1 MGRCHVFAFAALS
14 AAFVVGCGDDSTS
27 DAGTDAR
34 SDAAVDVAIDVPGDT
49 RDAGPLV
56 FALRV
61 PAGAN
66 IGESVVIEVVGA
78 EPPYDWQV
86 GAELLRTEEPI
97 LERSFPDR
105 GRYPIRVTLADGRHD
120 SALLVV
126 TAAPVF
132 ESSHSSTLSVGPEH
146 VAAVVPDTGE
156 LVLTRFADGEF
167 GEVRRLQ
174 PCADPVSVTLWMAD
188 DVERFLVACDRD
200 ARVVL
205 VQGADLE
212 VLSLAAGSRPRG
224 VAIDGGHAFVTLQGL
239 GAIAEVVEEGGLSL
253 ATTHPAMRDVRA
265 IAALPGGGVAAA
277 RFRSGDEEGELFWL
291 DGASRT
297 VPLRFDPQPS
307 ADTESGGVPTL
318 LGGLVASPDASH
330 LVVVGQQANI
340 GEGTFVSERPLTFE
354 TAIRAGLRVVSADG
368 EEVWEERFLFDNRG
382 LATAAVFSPRGDTLY
397 VLDQAHR
404 SIERLD
410 RLNGEILGSLL
421 DVGFG
426 ASGLGIS
433 RDGRTLFV
441 NAETSRELRAYPV
454 AAMGPSPPQARVMLV
469 QEEPLAEEVLRGR
482 ILFEDSFDPRLARD
496 GYIACASC
504 HPGGDSDHRVWDFS
518 DRGEGLRRTPPLFGR
533 TMDGPLHWSANFD
546 EVQDFEN
553 DIRQH
558 FGGLGL
564 MDPADF
570 AASEDTLGPPKA
582 GLSAELDALSAY
594 VSSLRDDLPSPHTGA
609 VSTGRVSEG
618 AAIFE
623 RESCRDCHSGPRYT
637 DSALIDGV
645 PQLHDVGTLGPGSG
659 QRLGESLVGIDTP
672 TLIGLW
678 HSPRYLHD
686 GSAETL
692 LDVLTTRDPDGRH
705 GDVADLAPAELEALV
720 AFLESL

>member
-1 MGRCHVFAFAALS
+1 MRPHCFMLRIGVLLTLLGA
-14 AAFVVGCGDDSTS
+14 GCGDDSTP
-27 DAGTDAR
+27 DVGVDTGTDGGTDA
-34 SDAAVDVAIDVPGDT
+34 SSDVAEDIVDT
-49 RDAGPLV
+49 GPAV
-56 FALRV
+56 FALRA
-61 PAGAN
+61 PEGAN
-66 IGESVVIEVVGA
+66 IGETVIFEVVGG
-78 EPPYDWQV
+78 EPPFAWQV
-86 GAELLRTEEPI
+86 GSEVFQSEEARI
-97 LERSFPDR
+97 ERSFADR
-105 GRYPIRVTLADGRHD
+105 GRYPIRVTLADGRED
-120 SALLVV
+120 STLLVV
-126 TAAPVF
+126 TAPPVF

-146 VAAVVPDTGE
+146 VAVVVPDTGT
-156 LVLTRFADGEF
+156 VMLTRFDDGEF
-167 GEVRRLQ
+167 SEPERVQ
-174 PCADPVSVTLWMAD
+174 ACEDPVSVTLWMAD
-188 DVERFLVACDRD
+188 DVERFVVACDRD

-205 VQGADLE
+205 VQGDDVE
-212 VLSLAAGSRPRG
+212 VLSLAPGSRPRG
-224 VAIDGGHAFVTLQGL
+224 VAIDGGRAFVTLQGL
-239 GAIAEVVEEGGLSL
+239 GAIAELAEEGGLSL
-253 ATTHPAMRDVRA
+253 VEIHPAVRDVRA
-265 IAALPGGGVAAA
+265 IAALPGGGVVAA
-277 RFRSGDEEGELFWL
+277 RFRSADDEGELFWL
-291 DGASRT
+291 SGASRT

-354 TAIRAGLRVVSADG
+354 TSIRAGLRVVSAEG

-382 LATAAVFSPRGDTLY
+382 LATAAVFSPRGDTLF

-426 ASGLGIS
+426 ASGLAIS

-441 NAETSRELRAYPV
+441 NAATSRELRAYST
-454 AAMGPSPPQARVMLV
+454 AAMGPSPPQARLALV
-469 QEEPLAEEVLRGR
+469 LDEPLAEDVLRGR
-482 ILFEDSFDPRLARD
+482 VLFEDSFDPRLARD

-504 HPGGDSDHRVWDFS
+504 HPGGDSDHRVWDFT

-533 TMDGPLHWSANFD
+533 TSDGPLHWSANFD

-553 DIRQH
+553 DIRRH

-570 AASEDTLGPPKA
+570 EAREDTLGPPKA
-582 GLSAELDALSAY
+582 GLSADLDALAAY
-594 VSSLRDDLPSPHTGA
+594 VTSLSQDLPSPRADGA
-609 VSTGRVSEG
+609 AAG

-623 RESCRDCHSGPRYT
+623 RENCRDCHSGERYT
-637 DSALIDGV
+637 DSALVDGA
-645 PQLHDVGTLGPGSG
+645 PRLHDVGTLGIGSG
-659 QRLGESLVGIDTP
+659 QRLGGPLLGIDTP
-672 TLIGLW
+672 TLVGLW

-692 LDVLTTRDPDGRH
+692 REVLTTRDSEGRH
-705 GDVADLAPAELEALV
+705 GNVASLPPAELDALL

>member
-1 MGRCHVFAFAALS
+1 MARRHVFAFAALS
-14 AAFVVGCGDDSTS
+14 ALVALGCGDDSTS
-27 DAGTDAR
+27 DAGADAR
-34 SDAAVDVAIDVPGDT
+34 SDIAVDVPEDT
-49 RDAGPLV
+49 RDAGPLA

-66 IGESVVIEVVGA
+66 VDEPVVLEVVGA

-86 GAELLRTEEPI
+86 GTELLRTEEAS
-97 LERSFPDR
+97 LERSFALR
-105 GRYPIRVTLADGRHD
+105 GRYPISVTLADGRQD

-126 TAAPVF
+126 TNPRVF

-146 VAAVVPDTGE
+146 VAVVVPDTGE
-156 LVLTRFADGEF
+156 LVLTRFVDGGFSEAT
-167 GEVRRLQ
+167 RLR
-174 PCADPVSVTLWMAD
+174 PCTNPVSVTLWMAD
-188 DVERFLVACDRD
+188 DVERFAVACDRD
-200 ARVVL
+200 ALVAL
-205 VQGADLE
+205 VQDTNVE
-212 VLSLAAGSRPRG
+212 VLSFPPGSRPRG
-224 VAIDGGHAFVTLQGL
+224 VAIDEGRAFVTLQGL

-253 ATTHPAMRDVRA
+253 TTIHPAVRDVRA
-265 IAALPGGGVAAA
+265 IAALPGGGVVAA
-277 RFRSGDEEGELFWL
+277 RFRSRDEEGELFWL
-291 DGASRT
+291 SGASRT

-354 TAIRAGLRVVSADG
+354 TAIRAGLRVVSVDG

-426 ASGLGIS
+426 ASGLAIS

-441 NAETSRELRAYPV
+441 NAETSRELRAYSV
-454 AAMGPSPPQARVMLV
+454 AAMGPSPPQARLTLV
-469 QEEPLAEEVLRGR
+469 REEPLAPAVLRGR

-553 DIRQH
+553 DIRRH

-570 AASEDTLGPPKA
+570 AASEATLGPPKA
-582 GLSAELDALSAY
+582 GLSADLDALAAY
-594 VSSLRDDLPSPHTGA
+594 VASLSDDLPSPNTEP
-609 VSTGRVSEG
+609 VSEG

-637 DSALIDGV
+637 DSALIDGE
-645 PQLHDVGTLGPGSG
+645 PRLHDVGTLGPGSG
-659 QRLGESLVGIDTP
+659 QRLGEPLLGIDTP

-692 LDVLTTRDPDGRH
+692 RGVLTTRDPDGRH
-705 GDVADLAPAELEALV
+705 GNVADLPPAELDALV